1 MIRKG
6 FMTVAVC
13 TAVVV
18 FASGWSA
25 AQEGKEC
32 AAEGSIT
39 PMQSGDFFTG
49 ALCQIDTAKDTDLFR
64 FRGSAGDVVI
74 IHVTAPGGTID
85 PCVALVSPDGTMVGI
100 EECRSGTSFGIT
112 VSLKATLA
120 QDGRHKVRVRDSGGN
135 ATGPYSLAFD
145 RITPASPAATVLTL
159 GTEVPSSI
167 DGPGDADLYVFE
179 GTEGQAVLIEA
190 INTSGDRTEDLCVT
204 IFRPDGSTFRFE
216 TCNDSTVGIGVSI
229 TQTGTW
235 SILVR
240 EQEDETGPYTLR
252 LTGPLTCGGQL
263 VTIVGTNGD
272 DVLDG
277 TEGDDVILGLGGDD
291 IINGNGGND
300 ILCGGDGNDVLVGG
314 VGSDRLLG
322 GTGND
327 SLNGG
332 GGNDRLL
339 GQEGNDTLTGGGG
352 DDTLRGG
359 KGADVCDGAG
369 QLSADTADAS
379 CEEVIRVP

>member
-1 MIRKG
+1 MRRKG
-6 FMTVAVC
+6 GMTVAVC

-18 FASGWSA
+18 FAFGWSA
-25 AQEGKEC
+25 AQEGKDC

-64 FRGSAGDVVI
+64 FRGSVGDVVI

-85 PCVALVSPDGTMVGI
+85 PCVTLLSPDGTIVGI
-100 EECRSGTSFGIT
+100 EECQSGISFGIT
-112 VSLKATLA
+112 VRLKATLA
-120 QDGRHKVRVRDSGGN
+120 QDGRHKVRVRDSGGTD
-135 ATGPYSLAFD
+135 TGPYALAFD
-145 RITPASPAATVLTL
+145 RITPASPAAPVLTL
-159 GTEVPSSI
+159 GTKVPSSI
-167 DGPGDADLYVFE
+167 DEPGDADLYVFE

-190 INTSGDRTEDLCVT
+190 INTSGNPAEDLCVT

-216 TCNDSTVGIGVSI
+216 MCKDSTVGIGVVI

-240 EQEDETGPYTLR
+240 EQEDDTGPYTLR
-252 LTGPLTCGGQL
+252 LTGPLTCNGQP

-277 TEGDDVILGLGGDD
+277 TEGDDVITGLGGAD
-291 IINGNGGND
+291 ILNGNGGND
-300 ILCGGDGNDVLVGG
+300 ILCGGDGYDV
-314 VGSDRLLG
+314 LLG
-322 GTGND
+322 GDGDDLLLGGAGND

-332 GGNDRLL
+332 GGTDRLL
-339 GQEGNDTLTGGGG
+339 GQGGNDTLNGGGG
-352 DDTLRGG
+352 NDQLSGG
-359 KGADVCDGAG
+359 GGTDSCDGG
-369 QLSADTADAS
+369 EPTSGDTAAAS
-379 CEEVIRVP
+379 CEGVIRVP